1 MSLSWKR
8 LSIYFAVSAVAAAVS
23 ISMSFADEPEPV
35 LPDAPAAE
43 SAEQAE
49 PPAAPE
55 PEAEAGEPK
64 LEVDEEDPKEEEGS
78 IDEELEKVVEKEL
91 GESTK
96 ENSAEELINLATEL
110 KLSATT
116 LLDLTKVVSL
126 LNKAEKMGLD
136 EENKEFAHQLKVSA
150 RLDRGLAVAQLF
162 MSPELNLDELPR
174 GWQALRNNAIGDLE
188 YALKENPDMPIA
200 NLSLGRLYMIA
211 EREADAKKTLDLAI
225 SSEDEYTENSV
236 KVLALMFR
244 ALLENDPRAAIPFV
258 EKAIGIEPE
267 AEPRL
272 YSQYSAY
279 LQLTGRTDEALKQID
294 RAIELAPDVPDYK
307 KEKAILLAKI
317 KRIDEARKLF
327 DEATAGAESNV
338 ALMVEKGQFLAS
350 IDDYD
355 AALALYT
362 DLLAKYD
369 GPGLYFLRGAL
380 YAQQKNFRQ
389 ALADAN
395 QALRRDANLLPA
407 LRLKGVIYLEMERYD
422 DAVRTFTQL
431 RDKSKDDA
439 GKLEAKTQIAY
450 ALSKQGKYKTASE
463 LLKKELEKQ
472 PDNVELLRSLA
483 DMELLFGHWGEADRL
498 YKRLLELDP
507 KDSGVL
513 NNYSW
518 LLATCPEDQY
528 RDAARALE
536 YGKQAA
542 EATLYAAPHILS
554 TLAAAYAEG
563 GDFESARSWSQ
574 KAVEL
579 GEKENHESL
588 DSLKK
593 ELESYK
599 ENKPWR
605 ETSEVLEVTDGDAPA
620 EPAEEAAPEDKPEET
635 EQNAECPRESAETR
649 GPRLRLSFRTEPD
662 VSGFFYCTG
671 VSHETYFFLPS
682 RSDALGRSRGGR
694 SLDGARARS
703 GARQIPS
710 D

>member
-1 MSLSWKR
+1 
-8 LSIYFAVSAVAAAVS
+8 
-23 ISMSFADEPEPV
+23 
-35 LPDAPAAE
+35 
-43 SAEQAE
+43 
-49 PPAAPE
+49 
-55 PEAEAGEPK
+55 
-64 LEVDEEDPKEEEGS
+64 
-78 IDEELEKVVEKEL
+78 
-91 GESTK
+91 
-96 ENSAEELINLATEL
+96 
-110 KLSATT
+110 
-116 LLDLTKVVSL
+116 
-126 LNKAEKMGLD
+126 
-136 EENKEFAHQLKVSA
+136 
-150 RLDRGLAVAQLF
+150 
-162 MSPELNLDELPR
+162 
-174 GWQALRNNAIGDLE
+174 
-188 YALKENPDMPIA
+188 
-200 NLSLGRLYMIA
+200 
-211 EREADAKKTLDLAI
+211 
-225 SSEDEYTENSV
+225 
-236 KVLALMFR
+236 
-244 ALLENDPRAAIPFV
+244 
-258 EKAIGIEPE
+258 
-267 AEPRL
+267 
-272 YSQYSAY
+272 
-279 LQLTGRTDEALKQID
+279 
-294 RAIELAPDVPDYK
+294 
-307 KEKAILLAKI
+307 
-317 KRIDEARKLF
+317 
-327 DEATAGAESNV
+327 
-338 ALMVEKGQFLAS
+338 
-350 IDDYD
+350 
-355 AALALYT
+355 
-362 DLLAKYD
+362 
-369 GPGLYFLRGAL
+369 
-380 YAQQKNFRQ
+380 
-389 ALADAN
+389 
-395 QALRRDANLLPA
+395 
-407 LRLKGVIYLEMERYD
+407 MERYD

-472 PDNVELLRSLA
+472 PDSVELLRSLA

-635 EQNAECPRESAETR
+635 EQNAE
-649 GPRLRLSFRTEPD
+649 
-662 VSGFFYCTG
+662 
-671 VSHETYFFLPS
+671 
-682 RSDALGRSRGGR
+682 
-694 SLDGARARS
+694 
-703 GARQIPS
+703 
-710 D
+710 

>member
-211 EREADAKKTLDLAI
+211 EREADAKKTLELAI

-635 EQNAECPRESAETR
+635 EQNAE
-649 GPRLRLSFRTEPD
+649 
-662 VSGFFYCTG
+662 
-671 VSHETYFFLPS
+671 
-682 RSDALGRSRGGR
+682 
-694 SLDGARARS
+694 
-703 GARQIPS
+703 
-710 D
+710 

>member
-8 LSIYFAVSAVAAAVS
+8 LSIYFAVSAVAAAAS

-35 LPDAPAAE
+35 LPEAPAAE
-43 SAEQAE
+43 STEKAE
-49 PPAAPE
+49 PPALPE
-55 PEAEAGEPK
+55 PEVEQPK
-64 LEVDEEDPKEEEGS
+64 LEVDEDDPKEEGS
-78 IDEELEKVVEKEL
+78 LDEELEKVVEKEL
-91 GESTK
+91 GETTK

-136 EENKEFAHQLKVSA
+136 DENKEFAHQLKVSA

-498 YKRLLELDP
+498 YKRLLEIDP

-635 EQNAECPRESAETR
+635 EQNAE
-649 GPRLRLSFRTEPD
+649 
-662 VSGFFYCTG
+662 
-671 VSHETYFFLPS
+671 
-682 RSDALGRSRGGR
+682 
-694 SLDGARARS
+694 
-703 GARQIPS
+703 
-710 D
+710 

>member
-136 EENKEFAHQLKVSA
+136 DENKEFAHQLKVSA

-174 GWQALRNNAIGDLE
+174 GWQALRNNAISDLE

-211 EREADAKKTLDLAI
+211 EREADAKKTLELAI

-498 YKRLLELDP
+498 YKRLLEIDP

-635 EQNAECPRESAETR
+635 EQNAE
-649 GPRLRLSFRTEPD
+649 
-662 VSGFFYCTG
+662 
-671 VSHETYFFLPS
+671 
-682 RSDALGRSRGGR
+682 
-694 SLDGARARS
+694 
-703 GARQIPS
+703 
-710 D
+710 

>member
-1 MSLSWKR
+1 
-8 LSIYFAVSAVAAAVS
+8 
-23 ISMSFADEPEPV
+23 
-35 LPDAPAAE
+35 
-43 SAEQAE
+43 
-49 PPAAPE
+49 
-55 PEAEAGEPK
+55 
-64 LEVDEEDPKEEEGS
+64 
-78 IDEELEKVVEKEL
+78 
-91 GESTK
+91 
-96 ENSAEELINLATEL
+96 
-110 KLSATT
+110 
-116 LLDLTKVVSL
+116 
-126 LNKAEKMGLD
+126 
-136 EENKEFAHQLKVSA
+136 
-150 RLDRGLAVAQLF
+150 
-162 MSPELNLDELPR
+162 
-174 GWQALRNNAIGDLE
+174 
-188 YALKENPDMPIA
+188 
-200 NLSLGRLYMIA
+200 
-211 EREADAKKTLDLAI
+211 
-225 SSEDEYTENSV
+225 
-236 KVLALMFR
+236 
-244 ALLENDPRAAIPFV
+244 
-258 EKAIGIEPE
+258 
-267 AEPRL
+267 
-272 YSQYSAY
+272 
-279 LQLTGRTDEALKQID
+279 
-294 RAIELAPDVPDYK
+294 
-307 KEKAILLAKI
+307 
-317 KRIDEARKLF
+317 
-327 DEATAGAESNV
+327 
-338 ALMVEKGQFLAS
+338 MVEKGQFLAS

-498 YKRLLELDP
+498 YKRLLEIDP

-620 EPAEEAAPEDKPEET
+620 PPAEENAAEVKPEET
-635 EQNAECPRESAETR
+635 EQSAE
-649 GPRLRLSFRTEPD
+649 
-662 VSGFFYCTG
+662 
-671 VSHETYFFLPS
+671 
-682 RSDALGRSRGGR
+682 
-694 SLDGARARS
+694 
-703 GARQIPS
+703 
-710 D
+710 

>member
-211 EREADAKKTLDLAI
+211 EREADAKKTLELAI

-472 PDNVELLRSLA
+472 PDSVELLRSLA

-635 EQNAECPRESAETR
+635 EQNAE
-649 GPRLRLSFRTEPD
+649 
-662 VSGFFYCTG
+662 
-671 VSHETYFFLPS
+671 
-682 RSDALGRSRGGR
+682 
-694 SLDGARARS
+694 
-703 GARQIPS
+703 
-710 D
+710 

>member
-225 SSEDEYTENSV
+225 SSEDEYAEDSV

-450 ALSKQGKYKTASE
+450 ALSKQGKYRTASE

-498 YKRLLELDP
+498 YKRLLEIDP

-620 EPAEEAAPEDKPEET
+620 PPAEENAAEVKPEET
-635 EQNAECPRESAETR
+635 EQSAE
-649 GPRLRLSFRTEPD
+649 
-662 VSGFFYCTG
+662 
-671 VSHETYFFLPS
+671 
-682 RSDALGRSRGGR
+682 
-694 SLDGARARS
+694 
-703 GARQIPS
+703 
-710 D
+710 

>member
-1 MSLSWKR
+1 
-8 LSIYFAVSAVAAAVS
+8 
-23 ISMSFADEPEPV
+23 
-35 LPDAPAAE
+35 
-43 SAEQAE
+43 
-49 PPAAPE
+49 
-55 PEAEAGEPK
+55 
-64 LEVDEEDPKEEEGS
+64 
-78 IDEELEKVVEKEL
+78 
-91 GESTK
+91 
-96 ENSAEELINLATEL
+96 
-110 KLSATT
+110 
-116 LLDLTKVVSL
+116 
-126 LNKAEKMGLD
+126 
-136 EENKEFAHQLKVSA
+136 
-150 RLDRGLAVAQLF
+150 

-211 EREADAKKTLDLAI
+211 EREADAKKTLELAI

-369 GPGLYFLRGAL
+369 GPGLYFLSGAL

-635 EQNAECPRESAETR
+635 EQNAE
-649 GPRLRLSFRTEPD
+649 
-662 VSGFFYCTG
+662 
-671 VSHETYFFLPS
+671 
-682 RSDALGRSRGGR
+682 
-694 SLDGARARS
+694 
-703 GARQIPS
+703 
-710 D
+710 

>member
-136 EENKEFAHQLKVSA
+136 DENKEFAHQLKVSA

-225 SSEDEYTENSV
+225 SSKDEYTENSV

-635 EQNAECPRESAETR
+635 EQNAE
-649 GPRLRLSFRTEPD
+649 
-662 VSGFFYCTG
+662 
-671 VSHETYFFLPS
+671 
-682 RSDALGRSRGGR
+682 
-694 SLDGARARS
+694 
-703 GARQIPS
+703 
-710 D
+710 

>member
-8 LSIYFAVSAVAAAVS
+8 LSIYFAVSAVAAAAS

-35 LPDAPAAE
+35 LPEAPAAE
-43 SAEQAE
+43 SAEQAD
-49 PPAAPE
+49 PPAPPE
-55 PEAEAGEPK
+55 PEVEQPK

-78 IDEELEKVVEKEL
+78 LDEELEKVVEKEL

-136 EENKEFAHQLKVSA
+136 DENKEFAHQLKVSA

-450 ALSKQGKYKTASE
+450 ALSKQGKYRTASE

-498 YKRLLELDP
+498 YKRLLEIDP

-635 EQNAECPRESAETR
+635 EQNAE
-649 GPRLRLSFRTEPD
+649 
-662 VSGFFYCTG
+662 
-671 VSHETYFFLPS
+671 
-682 RSDALGRSRGGR
+682 
-694 SLDGARARS
+694 
-703 GARQIPS
+703 
-710 D
+710 

>member
-136 EENKEFAHQLKVSA
+136 DENKEFAHQLKVSA

-225 SSEDEYTENSV
+225 SSKDEYTENSV

-258 EKAIGIEPE
+258 EKAIEIEPE

-472 PDNVELLRSLA
+472 PDSVELLRSLA

-635 EQNAECPRESAETR
+635 EQNAE
-649 GPRLRLSFRTEPD
+649 
-662 VSGFFYCTG
+662 
-671 VSHETYFFLPS
+671 
-682 RSDALGRSRGGR
+682 
-694 SLDGARARS
+694 
-703 GARQIPS
+703 
-710 D
+710 

>member
-8 LSIYFAVSAVAAAVS
+8 LSIYFAVSAVAAAAS
-23 ISMSFADEPEPV
+23 ISLSFADEPEPV
-35 LPDAPAAE
+35 LPEAPAAE
-43 SAEQAE
+43 STEKAE
-49 PPAAPE
+49 PPALPE
-55 PEAEAGEPK
+55 PEVEQPK
-64 LEVDEEDPKEEEGS
+64 LEVDEDDPKEEGS
-78 IDEELEKVVEKEL
+78 LDEELEKVVEKEL
-91 GESTK
+91 GETTK

-136 EENKEFAHQLKVSA
+136 DENKEFAHQLKVSA

-225 SSEDEYTENSV
+225 SSEDEYAEDSV

-635 EQNAECPRESAETR
+635 EQNAE
-649 GPRLRLSFRTEPD
+649 
-662 VSGFFYCTG
+662 
-671 VSHETYFFLPS
+671 
-682 RSDALGRSRGGR
+682 
-694 SLDGARARS
+694 
-703 GARQIPS
+703 
-710 D
+710 

>member
-8 LSIYFAVSAVAAAVS
+8 LSIYFAVSAVAAAAS
-23 ISMSFADEPEPV
+23 ISLSFADEPEPV
-35 LPDAPAAE
+35 LPEAPAAE
-43 SAEQAE
+43 STEKAE
-49 PPAAPE
+49 PPALPE
-55 PEAEAGEPK
+55 PEVEQPK
-64 LEVDEEDPKEEEGS
+64 LEVDEDDPKEEGS
-78 IDEELEKVVEKEL
+78 LDEELEKVVEKEL
-91 GESTK
+91 GETTK

-136 EENKEFAHQLKVSA
+136 DENKEFAHQLKVSA

-225 SSEDEYTENSV
+225 SSEDEYAEDSV

-498 YKRLLELDP
+498 YKRLLEIDP

-528 RDAARALE
+528 RGAARALA

-620 EPAEEAAPEDKPEET
+620 PPAEENAAEVKPEET
-635 EQNAECPRESAETR
+635 EQNAE
-649 GPRLRLSFRTEPD
+649 
-662 VSGFFYCTG
+662 
-671 VSHETYFFLPS
+671 
-682 RSDALGRSRGGR
+682 
-694 SLDGARARS
+694 
-703 GARQIPS
+703 
-710 D
+710 

>member
-211 EREADAKKTLDLAI
+211 EREADAKKTLELAI

-258 EKAIGIEPE
+258 EKAIEIEPE

-472 PDNVELLRSLA
+472 PDSVELLRSLA

-635 EQNAECPRESAETR
+635 EQNAE
-649 GPRLRLSFRTEPD
+649 
-662 VSGFFYCTG
+662 
-671 VSHETYFFLPS
+671 
-682 RSDALGRSRGGR
+682 
-694 SLDGARARS
+694 
-703 GARQIPS
+703 
-710 D
+710 

>member
-8 LSIYFAVSAVAAAVS
+8 LSIYFAVSAVAAAAS
-23 ISMSFADEPEPV
+23 ISLSFADEPEPV
-35 LPDAPAAE
+35 LPEAPAAE
-43 SAEQAE
+43 STEKAE
-49 PPAAPE
+49 PPALPE

-64 LEVDEEDPKEEEGS
+64 LEVDEDDPKEEGS
-78 IDEELEKVVEKEL
+78 LDEELEKVVEKEL
-91 GESTK
+91 GETTK

-136 EENKEFAHQLKVSA
+136 DENKEFAHQLKVSA

-225 SSEDEYTENSV
+225 SSEDEYAEDSV

-450 ALSKQGKYKTASE
+450 ALSKQGKYRTASE

-498 YKRLLELDP
+498 YKRLLEIDP

-620 EPAEEAAPEDKPEET
+620 PPAEENAAEVKPEET
-635 EQNAECPRESAETR
+635 EQNAE
-649 GPRLRLSFRTEPD
+649 
-662 VSGFFYCTG
+662 
-671 VSHETYFFLPS
+671 
-682 RSDALGRSRGGR
+682 
-694 SLDGARARS
+694 
-703 GARQIPS
+703 
-710 D
+710 

>member
-225 SSEDEYTENSV
+225 SSKDEYTENSV

-472 PDNVELLRSLA
+472 PDSVELLRSLA

-635 EQNAECPRESAETR
+635 EQNAE
-649 GPRLRLSFRTEPD
+649 
-662 VSGFFYCTG
+662 
-671 VSHETYFFLPS
+671 
-682 RSDALGRSRGGR
+682 
-694 SLDGARARS
+694 
-703 GARQIPS
+703 
-710 D
+710 

>member
-225 SSEDEYTENSV
+225 SSKDEYTENSV

-258 EKAIGIEPE
+258 EKAIEIEPE

-472 PDNVELLRSLA
+472 PDSVELLRSLA

-635 EQNAECPRESAETR
+635 EQNAE
-649 GPRLRLSFRTEPD
+649 
-662 VSGFFYCTG
+662 
-671 VSHETYFFLPS
+671 
-682 RSDALGRSRGGR
+682 
-694 SLDGARARS
+694 
-703 GARQIPS
+703 
-710 D
+710 

>member
-8 LSIYFAVSAVAAAVS
+8 LSIYFAVSAVAAAAS
-23 ISMSFADEPEPV
+23 ISLSFADEPEPV
-35 LPDAPAAE
+35 LPEAPAAE
-43 SAEQAE
+43 STEKAA
-49 PPAAPE
+49 PPALPE
-55 PEAEAGEPK
+55 PEVEQPK

-78 IDEELEKVVEKEL
+78 LDEELEKVVEKEL
-91 GESTK
+91 GETTK

-450 ALSKQGKYKTASE
+450 ALSKQGKYRTASE

-498 YKRLLELDP
+498 YKRLLEIDP

-518 LLATCPEDQY
+518 LLATCPEEQY

-620 EPAEEAAPEDKPEET
+620 PPAEENAAEVKPEET
-635 EQNAECPRESAETR
+635 EQNEE
-649 GPRLRLSFRTEPD
+649 
-662 VSGFFYCTG
+662 
-671 VSHETYFFLPS
+671 
-682 RSDALGRSRGGR
+682 
-694 SLDGARARS
+694 
-703 GARQIPS
+703 
-710 D
+710 

>member
-64 LEVDEEDPKEEEGS
+64 LEVDEDDPKEEEGS

-258 EKAIGIEPE
+258 EKAIEIEPE

-472 PDNVELLRSLA
+472 PDSVELLRSLA

-635 EQNAECPRESAETR
+635 EQNAE
-649 GPRLRLSFRTEPD
+649 
-662 VSGFFYCTG
+662 
-671 VSHETYFFLPS
+671 
-682 RSDALGRSRGGR
+682 
-694 SLDGARARS
+694 
-703 GARQIPS
+703 
-710 D
+710 

>member
-35 LPDAPAAE
+35 LPEAPAAE
-43 SAEQAE
+43 STEKAE
-49 PPAAPE
+49 PPALPE
-55 PEAEAGEPK
+55 PEVEQPK
-64 LEVDEEDPKEEEGS
+64 LEVDEDDPKEEGS
-78 IDEELEKVVEKEL
+78 LDEELEKVVEKEL
-91 GESTK
+91 GETTK

-136 EENKEFAHQLKVSA
+136 DENKEFAHQLKVSA

-225 SSEDEYTENSV
+225 SSEDEYAEDSV

-472 PDNVELLRSLA
+472 PDSVELLRSLA

-498 YKRLLELDP
+498 YKRLLEIDP

-620 EPAEEAAPEDKPEET
+620 PPAEENAAEVKPEET
-635 EQNAECPRESAETR
+635 EQNAE
-649 GPRLRLSFRTEPD
+649 
-662 VSGFFYCTG
+662 
-671 VSHETYFFLPS
+671 
-682 RSDALGRSRGGR
+682 
-694 SLDGARARS
+694 
-703 GARQIPS
+703 
-710 D
+710 

>member
-8 LSIYFAVSAVAAAVS
+8 LSIYFAVSAVAAAAS
-23 ISMSFADEPEPV
+23 ISLSFADEPEPV
-35 LPDAPAAE
+35 LPEAPAAE
-43 SAEQAE
+43 STEKAE
-49 PPAAPE
+49 PPALPE
-55 PEAEAGEPK
+55 PEVEQPK
-64 LEVDEEDPKEEEGS
+64 LEVDEDDPKEEGS
-78 IDEELEKVVEKEL
+78 LDEELEKVVEKEL
-91 GESTK
+91 GETTK

-136 EENKEFAHQLKVSA
+136 DENKEFAHQLKVSA

-225 SSEDEYTENSV
+225 SSEDEYAEDSV

-498 YKRLLELDP
+498 YKRLLEIDP

-620 EPAEEAAPEDKPEET
+620 PPAEENAAEVKPEET
-635 EQNAECPRESAETR
+635 EQNAE
-649 GPRLRLSFRTEPD
+649 
-662 VSGFFYCTG
+662 
-671 VSHETYFFLPS
+671 
-682 RSDALGRSRGGR
+682 
-694 SLDGARARS
+694 
-703 GARQIPS
+703 
-710 D
+710 

>member
-8 LSIYFAVSAVAAAVS
+8 LSIYFAVSAVAAAAS

-35 LPDAPAAE
+35 LPEAPAAE
-43 SAEQAE
+43 STEKAE
-49 PPAAPE
+49 PPALPE
-55 PEAEAGEPK
+55 PEVEQPK
-64 LEVDEEDPKEEEGS
+64 LEVDEDDPKEEGS
-78 IDEELEKVVEKEL
+78 LDEELEKVVEKEL
-91 GESTK
+91 GETTK

-136 EENKEFAHQLKVSA
+136 DENKEFAHQLKVSA

-211 EREADAKKTLDLAI
+211 EREADAKKTLELAI

-258 EKAIGIEPE
+258 EKAIEIEPE

-369 GPGLYFLRGAL
+369 GPGLYFLSGAL

-472 PDNVELLRSLA
+472 PDSVELLRSLA

-635 EQNAECPRESAETR
+635 EQNAE
-649 GPRLRLSFRTEPD
+649 
-662 VSGFFYCTG
+662 
-671 VSHETYFFLPS
+671 
-682 RSDALGRSRGGR
+682 
-694 SLDGARARS
+694 
-703 GARQIPS
+703 
-710 D
+710 

>member
-8 LSIYFAVSAVAAAVS
+8 LSIYFAVSAVAAAAS
-23 ISMSFADEPEPV
+23 FSLSFADEPEPV
-35 LPDAPAAE
+35 LPEAPAAE
-43 SAEQAE
+43 STEKAE
-49 PPAAPE
+49 PPALPE
-55 PEAEAGEPK
+55 PEVEQPK
-64 LEVDEEDPKEEEGS
+64 LEVDEDDPKEEGS
-78 IDEELEKVVEKEL
+78 LDEELEKVVEKEL
-91 GESTK
+91 GETTK

-136 EENKEFAHQLKVSA
+136 DENKEFAHQLKVSA

-225 SSEDEYTENSV
+225 SSEDEYAEDSV

-450 ALSKQGKYKTASE
+450 ALSKQGKYRTASE

-498 YKRLLELDP
+498 YKRLLEIDP

-620 EPAEEAAPEDKPEET
+620 PPAEENAAEVKPEET
-635 EQNAECPRESAETR
+635 EQNAE
-649 GPRLRLSFRTEPD
+649 
-662 VSGFFYCTG
+662 
-671 VSHETYFFLPS
+671 
-682 RSDALGRSRGGR
+682 
-694 SLDGARARS
+694 
-703 GARQIPS
+703 
-710 D
+710 

>member
-225 SSEDEYTENSV
+225 SSKDEYTENSV

-635 EQNAECPRESAETR
+635 EQNAE
-649 GPRLRLSFRTEPD
+649 
-662 VSGFFYCTG
+662 
-671 VSHETYFFLPS
+671 
-682 RSDALGRSRGGR
+682 
-694 SLDGARARS
+694 
-703 GARQIPS
+703 
-710 D
+710 

>member
-8 LSIYFAVSAVAAAVS
+8 LSIYFAVSAVAAAAS
-23 ISMSFADEPEPV
+23 ISLSFADEPEPV
-35 LPDAPAAE
+35 LPEAPAAE
-43 SAEQAE
+43 STEKAE
-49 PPAAPE
+49 PPALPE
-55 PEAEAGEPK
+55 PEVEQPK
-64 LEVDEEDPKEEEGS
+64 LEVDEDDPKEEGS
-78 IDEELEKVVEKEL
+78 LDEELEKVVEKEL
-91 GESTK
+91 GETTK

-136 EENKEFAHQLKVSA
+136 DENKEFAHQLKVSA

-225 SSEDEYTENSV
+225 SSEDEYAEDSV

-450 ALSKQGKYKTASE
+450 ALSKQGKYRTASE

-498 YKRLLELDP
+498 YKRLLEIDP

-620 EPAEEAAPEDKPEET
+620 PPAEENAAEVKPEET
-635 EQNAECPRESAETR
+635 EQNAE
-649 GPRLRLSFRTEPD
+649 
-662 VSGFFYCTG
+662 
-671 VSHETYFFLPS
+671 
-682 RSDALGRSRGGR
+682 
-694 SLDGARARS
+694 
-703 GARQIPS
+703 
-710 D
+710 

>member
-8 LSIYFAVSAVAAAVS
+8 LSIYFAVSAVAAAAS
-23 ISMSFADEPEPV
+23 ISLSFADEPEPV
-35 LPDAPAAE
+35 LPEAPAAE
-43 SAEQAE
+43 STEKAE
-49 PPAAPE
+49 PPALPE
-55 PEAEAGEPK
+55 PEVEQPK
-64 LEVDEEDPKEEEGS
+64 LEVDEDDPKEEGS
-78 IDEELEKVVEKEL
+78 LDEELEKVVEKEL
-91 GESTK
+91 GETTK

-136 EENKEFAHQLKVSA
+136 DENKEFAHQLKVSA

-225 SSEDEYTENSV
+225 SSEDEYAEDSV

-498 YKRLLELDP
+498 YKRLLEIDP

-635 EQNAECPRESAETR
+635 EQNAE
-649 GPRLRLSFRTEPD
+649 
-662 VSGFFYCTG
+662 
-671 VSHETYFFLPS
+671 
-682 RSDALGRSRGGR
+682 
-694 SLDGARARS
+694 
-703 GARQIPS
+703 
-710 D
+710 

>member
-8 LSIYFAVSAVAAAVS
+8 LSIYFAVSAVAAAAS
-23 ISMSFADEPEPV
+23 ISLSFADEPEPV
-35 LPDAPAAE
+35 LPEAPAAE
-43 SAEQAE
+43 STEKAE
-49 PPAAPE
+49 PPALPE
-55 PEAEAGEPK
+55 PEVEQPK
-64 LEVDEEDPKEEEGS
+64 LEVDEDDPKEEGS
-78 IDEELEKVVEKEL
+78 LDEELEKVVEKEL
-91 GESTK
+91 GETTK

-136 EENKEFAHQLKVSA
+136 DENKEFAHQLKVSA

-211 EREADAKKTLDLAI
+211 EREADGKKTLDLAI
-225 SSEDEYTENSV
+225 SSEDEYAEDSV

-450 ALSKQGKYKTASE
+450 ALSKQGKYRTASE

-498 YKRLLELDP
+498 YKRLLEIDP

-620 EPAEEAAPEDKPEET
+620 PPAEENAAEVKPEET
-635 EQNAECPRESAETR
+635 EQNAE
-649 GPRLRLSFRTEPD
+649 
-662 VSGFFYCTG
+662 
-671 VSHETYFFLPS
+671 
-682 RSDALGRSRGGR
+682 
-694 SLDGARARS
+694 
-703 GARQIPS
+703 
-710 D
+710 

>member
-635 EQNAECPRESAETR
+635 EQNAE
-649 GPRLRLSFRTEPD
+649 
-662 VSGFFYCTG
+662 
-671 VSHETYFFLPS
+671 
-682 RSDALGRSRGGR
+682 
-694 SLDGARARS
+694 
-703 GARQIPS
+703 
-710 D
+710 

>member
-258 EKAIGIEPE
+258 EKAIEIEPE

-635 EQNAECPRESAETR
+635 EQNAE
-649 GPRLRLSFRTEPD
+649 
-662 VSGFFYCTG
+662 
-671 VSHETYFFLPS
+671 
-682 RSDALGRSRGGR
+682 
-694 SLDGARARS
+694 
-703 GARQIPS
+703 
-710 D
+710 

>member
-8 LSIYFAVSAVAAAVS
+8 LSIYFAVSAVAAAAS
-23 ISMSFADEPEPV
+23 ISLSFADEPEPV
-35 LPDAPAAE
+35 LPEAPAAE
-43 SAEQAE
+43 STEKAE
-49 PPAAPE
+49 PPALPE
-55 PEAEAGEPK
+55 PEVEQPK
-64 LEVDEEDPKEEEGS
+64 LEVDEDDPKEEGS
-78 IDEELEKVVEKEL
+78 LDEELEKVVEKEL
-91 GESTK
+91 GETTK

-136 EENKEFAHQLKVSA
+136 DENKEFAHQLKVSA

-225 SSEDEYTENSV
+225 SSEDEYAEDSV

-498 YKRLLELDP
+498 YKRLLEIDP

-620 EPAEEAAPEDKPEET
+620 PPAEENAAEVKPEET
-635 EQNAECPRESAETR
+635 EQSAE
-649 GPRLRLSFRTEPD
+649 
-662 VSGFFYCTG
+662 
-671 VSHETYFFLPS
+671 
-682 RSDALGRSRGGR
+682 
-694 SLDGARARS
+694 
-703 GARQIPS
+703 
-710 D
+710 

>member
-1 MSLSWKR
+1 
-8 LSIYFAVSAVAAAVS
+8 
-23 ISMSFADEPEPV
+23 D
-35 LPDAPAAE
+35 
-43 SAEQAE
+43 
-49 PPAAPE
+49 
-55 PEAEAGEPK
+55 
-64 LEVDEEDPKEEEGS
+64 
-78 IDEELEKVVEKEL
+78 
-91 GESTK
+91 
-96 ENSAEELINLATEL
+96 
-110 KLSATT
+110 
-116 LLDLTKVVSL
+116 
-126 LNKAEKMGLD
+126 
-136 EENKEFAHQLKVSA
+136 ENKEFAHQLKVSA

-225 SSEDEYTENSV
+225 SSEDEYAEDSV

-317 KRIDEARKLF
+317 KRIDEVRKLF

-450 ALSKQGKYKTASE
+450 ALSKQGKYRTASE

-498 YKRLLELDP
+498 YKRLLEIDP

-620 EPAEEAAPEDKPEET
+620 PPAEENAAEVKPEET
-635 EQNAECPRESAETR
+635 EQNAE
-649 GPRLRLSFRTEPD
+649 
-662 VSGFFYCTG
+662 
-671 VSHETYFFLPS
+671 
-682 RSDALGRSRGGR
+682 
-694 SLDGARARS
+694 
-703 GARQIPS
+703 
-710 D
+710 

>member
-8 LSIYFAVSAVAAAVS
+8 LSIYFAVSAVAAAAS
-23 ISMSFADEPEPV
+23 ISLSFADEPEPV
-35 LPDAPAAE
+35 LPEAPAAE
-43 SAEQAE
+43 STEKAE

-64 LEVDEEDPKEEEGS
+64 LEVDEDDPKEEEGS

-225 SSEDEYTENSV
+225 SSEDEYAEDSV

-498 YKRLLELDP
+498 YKRLLEIDP

-635 EQNAECPRESAETR
+635 EQNAE
-649 GPRLRLSFRTEPD
+649 
-662 VSGFFYCTG
+662 
-671 VSHETYFFLPS
+671 
-682 RSDALGRSRGGR
+682 
-694 SLDGARARS
+694 
-703 GARQIPS
+703 
-710 D
+710 